1 MPVSPVFS
9 ESSAYNKSHILHSS
23 INGCQL
29 GEKKSWSIPELSSG
43 HFQLNIKAY
52 ASREASVKAL
62 EMIDA
67 VAEYGNCV
75 NYSLHYSLIELD
87 SVDIS
92 AIILKAG
99 ARGEEE
105 KEER

>member
-1 MPVSPVFS
+1 
-9 ESSAYNKSHILHSS
+9 
-23 INGCQL
+23 
-29 GEKKSWSIPELSSG
+29 
-43 HFQLNIKAY
+43 
-52 ASREASVKAL
+52 
-62 EMIDA
+62 
-67 VAEYGNCV
+67 V